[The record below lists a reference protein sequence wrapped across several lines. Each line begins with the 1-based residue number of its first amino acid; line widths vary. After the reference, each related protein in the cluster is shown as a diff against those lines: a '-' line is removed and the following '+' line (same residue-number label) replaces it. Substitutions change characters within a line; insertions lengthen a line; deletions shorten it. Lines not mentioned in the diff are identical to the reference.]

1 MIPDFYPF
9 YATALI
15 LLSVTIMIRRRKIGL
30 TPLDKIVLIGTYT
43 ALILGFYYGDVLI
56 KLIAV
61 GILIVVIVN
70 FESLI
75 GKKVQKRLGKP
86 CRITNRIQI
95 YLSRHDLEFADI
107 VGIAKKEII
116 FVSVTH
122 EMAAKDKQDVIR
134 DAIINN
140 VDLIV
145 KVFVLDP
152 HSKYVSHKEHVFG
165 TGIFAEGDPDLEK
178 PLKTRIEES
187 FNQLKYFKNSLEEK
201 ANRFL
206 IETYDVDIPASLMII
221 DHDVNKKA
229 CIKIEEH
236 FERSKELSRQNKVVF
251 HKDNPSYYEKCYN
264 EYLKISQP
272 CSAAPIQ
279 I

>member
-1 MIPDFYPF
+1 VFLGFAAIIL
-9 YATALI
+9 ATTSI
-15 LLSVTIMIRRRKIGL
+15 SWGWRFVIVGIIGVTIYFIDDL
-30 TPLDKIVLIGTYT
+30 T
-43 ALILGFYYGDVLI
+43 
-56 KLIAV
+56 
-61 GILIVVIVN
+61 
-70 FESLI
+70 
-75 GKKVQKRLGKP
+75 GKRVKKRLGKP

-95 YLSRHDLEFADI
+95 YLSRHDLDFVDI

-122 EMAAKDKQDVIR
+122 EIAAKDKQDVIR
-134 DAIINN
+134 DAILNN
-140 VDLIV
+140 GDLIV
-145 KVFVLDP
+145 RVFVLDP
-152 HSKYVSHKEHVFG
+152 YSKYVSHKDHVFG
-165 TGIFAEGDPDLEK
+165 TGMFAEGDPDLEK

-187 FNQLKYFKNSLEEK
+187 LNQLQYFKNSLEEK

-206 IETYDVDIPASLMII
+206 IETYDADIPSSLMII
-221 DHDVNKKA
+221 DHNVNKNP

-272 CSAAPIQ
+272 RSAAPIQ